1 MRDGAKTKRLFAA
14 LAAIALV
21 CGSGFGARAQNL
33 IYFEYTA
40 TDALSGNQITTFG
53 SMTLSAGSGTTYDVT
68 SLSATRYD
76 GDGIATL
83 SLGGGYGDYYVGQS
97 TDNLLYLSSLIP
109 PVAATPPFD
118 QGGITFNGSGT
129 NGDGS
134 TYIYDNLVSRTMTQ
148 LSAYA
153 SEPYF
158 TVSPLGVYEDVYTA
172 PITGVGTAFVLDPI
186 TSFDTSDTPFSA
198 PAPVPGTGGLS
209 FAAGLAA
216 LVAAAGRRVR
226 GYRKA

>member
-40 TDALSGNQITTFG
+40 TDALSGNTILTVG
-53 SMTLSAGSGTTYDVT
+53 SMSV
-68 SLSATRYD
+68 SLSSGNAYYVSSLNATRYD

-83 SLGGGYGDYYVGQS
+83 SLAGGYGDYYVGQS
-97 TDNLLYLSSLIP
+97 TDNLLYLSSLTP
-109 PVAATPPFD
+109 PVAAIPPFD

-134 TYIYDNLVSRTMTQ
+134 TYIYDNLVARTMSQ

-198 PAPVPGTGGLS
+198 PAPIPGAGGLS
-209 FAAGLAA
+209 FVAGMVVLIAAG
-216 LVAAAGRRVR
+216 VRRRVR
-226 GYRKA
+226 L